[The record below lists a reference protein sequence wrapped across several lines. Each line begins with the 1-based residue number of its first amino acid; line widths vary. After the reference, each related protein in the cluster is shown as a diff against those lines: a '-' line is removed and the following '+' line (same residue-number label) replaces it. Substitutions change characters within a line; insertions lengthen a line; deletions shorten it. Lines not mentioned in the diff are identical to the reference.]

1 MTIEKLKRV
10 IWRLRETKVQDNI
23 YTSNQIR
30 RAIMDEIGVDER
42 TVTRAITVMLEYKM
56 IEKGEF
62 GKIKVIFEET
72 EC

>member
-1 MTIEKLKRV
+1 
-10 IWRLRETKVQDNI
+10 
-23 YTSNQIR
+23 
-30 RAIMDEIGVDER
+30 MDEIGVDER